1 MNPQADTQNT
11 NIDDKRVLIVDDD
24 PSIVELY
31 VEVLKSANIQVD
43 SVSNGVSALEVL
55 REHKHA
61 LVLLDI
67 MMPEMDGIQVL
78 KTLRTDKTTYGDPKV
93 VMLTNLALTD
103 NIKEALDS
111 GADAYLVKL
120 SLSNDQLV
128 QQVKN
133 YLYRFVK

>member
-1 MNPQADTQNT
+1 MNPETSTDR
-11 NIDDKRVLIVDDD
+11 KVLIVDDD

-31 VEVLKSANIQVD
+31 LEVLKGAGFQVD
-43 SVSNGVSALEVL
+43 SVSDGSSALEIL
-55 REHKHA
+55 LNKQHQ

-78 KTLRTDKTTYGDPKV
+78 KTVRTDQAAYGHPTI

-103 NIKEALDS
+103 NIKEALES

-120 SLSNDQLV
+120 SLSNEQLV

-133 YLYRFVK
+133 YLYGFGK